1 MAMSKIVCR
10 WVRAAMLP
18 AIFFLHSCA
27 PPGTVDPESALTLVI
42 AAEPSTK
49 ASDVTLHTWERQVNR
64 LQILLFSDGRLARY
78 ESLLPSSFPCSRS
91 YASLREGTYHAYAVA
106 NGPDLDGILY
116 EDVFA
121 STPVSL
127 SDCSLDPSKGF
138 VMVAADTVTLGGG
151 TARTLSLP
159 LRRLAARFRLA
170 SIENQVPD
178 AYSDG
183 GRVHILGVYLS
194 NAPGAWNIAGSG
206 SASGWVNLGGRAAG
220 RHGSGQSE
228 YFISSPSQV
237 NPEACRDLVFRQL
250 AISMAQG
257 ARRELDGCLLYCFP
271 NSVAIDQTGPV
282 KDAGRGAWTRLVLLA
297 QVNDRLWWYPLTLFP
312 DGQGPDPNLSYD
324 IRLMLRATGSSDPN
338 EPVGP
343 GTLAAVLSCS
353 GWQSGVSY
361 TELL

>member
-1 MAMSKIVCR
+1 
-10 WVRAAMLP
+10 MLP
-18 AIFFLHSCA
+18 AIFFIHSCA
-27 PPGTVDPESALTLVI
+27 LPGTVDSGSALTLVI

-49 ASDVTLHTWERQVNR
+49 ASDVTLQTWERQVNR
-64 LQILLFSDGRLARY
+64 LQILLFSDGRLALY

-91 YASLREGTYHAYAVA
+91 YASLREGNYHAYAVA

-116 EDVFA
+116 EDVFV
-121 STPVSL
+121 STSVSL
-127 SDCSLDPSKGF
+127 SDCSIDPSKGF
-138 VMVAADTVTLGGG
+138 VMVASDTVTLGGG
-151 TARTLSLP
+151 DSMSISLT

-178 AYSDG
+178 TYSDG
-183 GRVHILGVYLS
+183 GRIHILGVYLA
-194 NAPGAWNIAGSG
+194 NAPGTWNIAGTG
-206 SASGWVNLGGRAAG
+206 SASGWVNLGGRTTG
-220 RHGSGQSE
+220 KQGSRQSE
-228 YFISSPSQV
+228 YYISSPSQV
-237 NPEACRDLVFRQL
+237 NPSACRDLVFRRL
-250 AISMAQG
+250 SVSMAQG